1 MTRATNDKTLRARSV
16 QLVNGAGPASTY
28 VGFERN
34 EARGAM
40 TRWLS
45 SSRQLHSRVPEKVL
59 LASMLKGTMRPQ
71 SIPGDLGP
79 WGPWSA
85 RYQAILYGEYTAVP
99 AWAANPPRWSGP
111 AGRNRD
117 AFRHPQP
124 NVKVIA
130 LADALKQNMAFIRA
144 SRGLGG

>member
-1 MTRATNDKTLRARSV
+1 MTRNTNDKTLRARSI
-16 QLVNGAGPASTY
+16 QLVDGAGPSST
-28 VGFERN
+28 FFRFRRN
-34 EARGAM
+34 EATGQF

-45 SSRQLHSRVPEKVL
+45 SSRQIGVPRNVL
-59 LASMLKGTMRPQ
+59 FSSMMKGTMREQ
-71 SIPGDLGP
+71 SIPGDLNR
-79 WGPWSA
+79 WGDWGA
-85 RYQAILYGEYTAVP
+85 RVEAMVYGKYTAVP

-117 AFRHPQP
+117 AFRHVQP

-144 SRGLGG
+144 SRGVS

>member
-1 MTRATNDKTLRARSV
+1 MTRNTNDKTLRARSI
-16 QLVNGAGPASTY
+16 QLVDGAGPSSTY
-28 VGFERN
+28 FRFRRN
-34 EARGAM
+34 EATGQF

-45 SSRQLHSRVPEKVL
+45 SSRQLGVPRNVL
-59 LASMLKGTMRPQ
+59 FSSMMKGTIREQ

-79 WGPWSA
+79 WGDWGA
-85 RYQAILYGEYTAVP
+85 RVEAMFYAKYQAVP

-117 AFRHPQP
+117 AFRHVQP

-144 SRGLGG
+144 SRGVS

>member
-1 MTRATNDKTLRARSV
+1 MTRNTNDKTLRARSI
-16 QLVNGAGPASTY
+16 QLVNGAGPAETY
-28 VGFERN
+28 TAFDRN
-34 EARGAM
+34 ETRGQF

-45 SSRQLHSRVPEKVL
+45 SSRQLRPVPQNVL
-59 LASMLKGTMRPQ
+59 FASMMKGTMREA

-79 WGPWSA
+79 WGPWGA
-85 RYQAILYGEYTAVP
+85 RYEAIVYGEYTAVP

-111 AGRNRD
+111 AGRNRN
-117 AFRHPQP
+117 AFRKPQP

-144 SRGLGG
+144 SQGVG

>member
-1 MTRATNDKTLRARSV
+1 MTRATNDTTLRARSI

-28 VGFERN
+28 KRFDRAET
-34 EARGAM
+34 RGQFV
-40 TRWLS
+40 RWLS
-45 SSRQLHSRVPEKVL
+45 SSRQLGAVPRNVIFS
-59 LASMLKGTMRPQ
+59 SMMKGTMRPA
-71 SIPGDLGP
+71 SIPGDLGT
-79 WGPWSA
+79 WGPWGA
-85 RYQAILYGEYTAVP
+85 RYEAIVYGEYTAVP

-117 AFRHPQP
+117 AFRKPQP

-144 SRGLGG
+144 SKGLG

>member
-1 MTRATNDKTLRARSV
+1 MTRYTNDKTLRARSI
-16 QLVNGAGPASTY
+16 QLVDGAGPRRTY
-28 VGFERN
+28 LGFRKN
-34 EARGAM
+34 EARGQF

-45 SSRQLHSRVPEKVL
+45 SSRQVGVPHTVL
-59 LASMLKGTMRPQ
+59 FSSMMKGTMRDQ

-79 WGPWSA
+79 WGDWGA
-85 RYQAILYGEYTAVP
+85 RVEAIVYGEYTAVP

-117 AFRHPQP
+117 AFRKVQP

-144 SRGLGG
+144 SRGVS